1 MASEPEK
8 IEPEIPGL
16 KDITIM
22 KKGSCFNK
30 HIILN
35 LMIMLDMV
43 TPLDLHMGF
52 CRLGY
57 PIGLAYSRVYDTSPF
72 AC

>member
-1 MASEPEK
+1 MTSEPEK
-8 IEPEIPGL
+8 KEPDKSQPGY
-16 KDITIM
+16 
-22 KKGSCFNK
+22 NK
-30 HIILN
+30 NIILN
-35 LMIMLDMV
+35 LMIKLDLV
-43 TPLDLHMGF
+43 TPLNLHMGF